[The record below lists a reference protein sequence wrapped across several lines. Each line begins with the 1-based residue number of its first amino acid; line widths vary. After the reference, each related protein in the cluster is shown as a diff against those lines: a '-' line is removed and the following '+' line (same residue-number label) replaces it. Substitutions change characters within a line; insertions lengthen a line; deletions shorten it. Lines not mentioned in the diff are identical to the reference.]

1 MDNLPIGPLLA
12 VLALLILWSG
22 LFTAIEAAQQHLL
35 TQRTASRSGDK
46 PVAKLNFP
54 LNSLI
59 FCNTLCRALVVVIS
73 TLLAIFGWAE
83 KGPWL
88 ACLSA
93 TAALL
98 VFADYLPRTLAS
110 RYPDTILALGNTLL
124 GVPLKIIYPAAWLLG
139 GISQLLLKPFAR
151 KVKVVQQSEDEPP
164 APQNDGT
171 DHEHPACRPHA
182 LSGIHALDNITV
194 NDILV
199 PRSEVDGINLDDSI
213 EEIIEQLRA
222 NKRTRLPVFH
232 SDINQVEA
240 VLNTRQ
246 IRHLLPDASLTKDA
260 LLAACHE
267 PYFVPESTPLQLQL
281 LNFHKQQRRLGMVV
295 DEYGEV
301 EGIVTLEDILEEI
314 VGEFESQHSLDNPHI
329 HPQADGRL
337 VIEGAASI
345 RELNKSL
352 GWHLPSDGPK
362 TLNGLVTEALETIP
376 DSAVCLKIGRYRLE
390 ILETEDNRV
399 SRVLI
404 WHVAAGE
411 ATSLRS
417 MAKPL

>member
-1 MDNLPIGPLLA
+1 MDDLPIGPMLA

-22 LFTAIEAAQQHLL
+22 LFTAIETAQQHLL
-35 TQRTASRSGDK
+35 AQRTASRSSDK
-46 PVAKLNFP
+46 PVAKLSFP
-54 LNSLI
+54 INSLI
-59 FCNTLCRALVVVIS
+59 LCNTLCRALVMVIS
-73 TLLAIFGWAE
+73 TLLAIFTWAQN
-83 KGPWL
+83 GPWI
-88 ACLSA
+88 ACA
-93 TAALL
+93 VAGAVLL
-98 VFADYLPRTLAS
+98 VFADYLPRSLAV
-110 RYPDTILALGNTLL
+110 RYPDAILALGNTLL
-124 GVPLKIIYPAAWLLG
+124 GAPLKIIYPAAWLLNA
-139 GISQLLLKPFAR
+139 IAQLLMRPFAR
-151 KVKVVQQSEDEPP
+151 KPKVVQQSEDELP
-164 APQNDGT
+164 NERHDN
-171 DHEHPACRPHA
+171 HEQPVCRPHPLA
-182 LSGIHALDNITV
+182 GIHALDNITV

-199 PRSEVDGINLDDSI
+199 PRSDVDGINLDDPI
-213 EEIIEQLRA
+213 EEIIEQLRN

-246 IRHLLPDASLTKDA
+246 IRHLLPDGSLTFEA
-260 LLAACHE
+260 LLAASHE

-301 EGIVTLEDILEEI
+301 LGIVTLEDILEEI

-329 HPQADGRL
+329 HPQPDGRL

-345 RELNKSL
+345 RELNKTL

-399 SRVLI
+399 TRVLI
-404 WHVAAGE
+404 WH
-411 ATSLRS
+411 TSSVSAL
-417 MAKPL
+417 PQT

>member
-1 MDNLPIGPLLA
+1 MDDLPIGPMLA
-12 VLALLILWSG
+12 VIALLILWSG
-22 LFTAIEAAQQHLL
+22 LFTAIEVAQQHLL
-35 TQRTASRSGDK
+35 AQRTASRASDK

-59 FCNTLCRALVVVIS
+59 LCNTLCRALVMVIS
-73 TLLAIFGWAE
+73 TLLAIFTWAE
-83 KGPWL
+83 NGPWA
-88 ACLSA
+88 ACIGA
-93 TAALL
+93 GAILL
-98 VFADYLPRTLAS
+98 VFADYLPRALAV
-110 RYPDTILALGNTLL
+110 RYPDAVLSLGNTLL
-124 GVPLKIIYPAAWLLG
+124 GAPLKIVYPAAWLLNG
-139 GISQLLLKPFAR
+139 LSQLLMRPFAR
-151 KVKVVQQSEDEPP
+151 KVKVVRQSADESTT
-164 APQNDGT
+164 DRHE
-171 DHEHPACRPHA
+171 DHEPASCRPHVLA
-182 LSGIHALDNITV
+182 GIHALDNITV

-199 PRSEVDGINLDDSI
+199 PRSDVDGINLDDDLP
-213 EEIIEQLRA
+213 EIIEQLR
-222 NKRTRLPVFH
+222 NNRRTRLPVFH

-246 IRHLLPDASLTKDA
+246 IRHLLADASLTIEA

-301 EGIVTLEDILEEI
+301 LGIVTLEDILEEI
-314 VGEFESQHSLDNPHI
+314 VGEFESQHSLANPHV
-329 HPQADGRL
+329 HPQPDGRL
-337 VIEGAASI
+337 MIEGAASI

-376 DSAVCLKIGRYRLE
+376 ESSVCLKIGRYRLE

-399 SRVLI
+399 TQVLV
-404 WHVAAGE
+404 WH
-411 ATSLRS
+411 TSSVPALVPVR
-417 MAKPL
+417 

>member
-1 MDNLPIGPLLA
+1 MDDLPIGPMLA

-22 LFTAIEAAQQHLL
+22 LFTAIEVAQQQLL
-35 TQRTASRSGDK
+35 AQRTASRSSDK
-46 PVAKLNFP
+46 PVAKLSFP

-59 FCNTLCRALVVVIS
+59 LCNTLCRALVVVIS
-73 TLLAIFGWAE
+73 TLLAIFTWAQN
-83 KGPWL
+83 GPWI
-88 ACLSA
+88 ACLGA
-93 TAALL
+93 GAMLL
-98 VFADYLPRTLAS
+98 VFADYLPRALAA
-110 RYPDTILALGNTLL
+110 RYPDAVLALGNTLL
-124 GVPLKIIYPAAWLLG
+124 GIPLKIVYPAAWLLN
-139 GISQLLLKPFAR
+139 GISQLLMRPFAR
-151 KVKVVQQSEDEPP
+151 KINVVQQSEDETP
-164 APQNDGT
+164 ADRHD
-171 DHEHPACRPHA
+171 DHERAAYRP

-199 PRSEVDGINLDDSI
+199 PRSDVDGINLDDPL
-213 EEIIEQLRA
+213 EEIIEQLRH

-246 IRHLLPDASLTKDA
+246 IRHLLPDSSLTVEA
-260 LLAACHE
+260 LLAASHE

-301 EGIVTLEDILEEI
+301 LGIVTLEDILEEI

-337 VIEGAASI
+337 VIDGAASI

-390 ILETEDNRV
+390 ILETEENRV
-399 SRVLI
+399 TRVLI
-404 WHVAAGE
+404 WH
-411 ATSLRS
+411 TSSAPALIR
-417 MAKPL
+417 

>member
-1 MDNLPIGPLLA
+1 MDDLPIGPMLA

-22 LFTAIEAAQQHLL
+22 LFTAIETAQQHLL
-35 TQRTASRSGDK
+35 AQRTASRSSDK
-46 PVAKLNFP
+46 PVAKLSFP
-54 LNSLI
+54 INSLI
-59 FCNTLCRALVVVIS
+59 LCNTLCRALVMVIS
-73 TLLAIFGWAE
+73 TLLAIFTWAQN
-83 KGPWL
+83 GPWI
-88 ACLSA
+88 ACA
-93 TAALL
+93 VAGAVLL
-98 VFADYLPRTLAS
+98 VFADYLPRTLAV
-110 RYPDTILALGNTLL
+110 RYPDAILALGNTLL
-124 GVPLKIIYPAAWLLG
+124 GAPLKIIYPAAWLLNALA
-139 GISQLLLKPFAR
+139 QLLMRPFAR
-151 KVKVVQQSEDEPP
+151 KPKVVQQSEDESP
-164 APQNDGT
+164 NERHDN
-171 DHEHPACRPHA
+171 HEQPVCRPHPLA
-182 LSGIHALDNITV
+182 GIHALDNITV

-199 PRSEVDGINLDDSI
+199 PRSDVDGINLDDPI
-213 EEIIEQLRA
+213 EEIIEQLRN

-246 IRHLLPDASLTKDA
+246 IRHLLPDGSLTFEA
-260 LLAACHE
+260 LLAASHE

-301 EGIVTLEDILEEI
+301 LGIVTLEDILEEI

-329 HPQADGRL
+329 HPQPDGRL

-345 RELNKSL
+345 RELNKTL

-399 SRVLI
+399 TRVLI
-404 WHVAAGE
+404 WH
-411 ATSLRS
+411 TSSVPAL
-417 MAKPL
+417 PQV

>member
-1 MDNLPIGPLLA
+1 MDDLPIGPMLA
-12 VLALLILWSG
+12 VVALLILWSG
-22 LFTAIEAAQQHLL
+22 LFTAIEAAHQHVLAK
-35 TQRTASRSGDK
+35 RVASRSSDK
-46 PVAKLNFP
+46 PLTRLSFP

-59 FCNTLCRALVVVIS
+59 LCNTLCRTLVVVIC
-73 TLLAIFGWAE
+73 TLLALFTWAE
-83 KGPWL
+83 KGPWV
-88 ACLSA
+88 ACLGASA
-93 TAALL
+93 ILL
-98 VFADYLPRTLAS
+98 VFADYLPRALAA
-110 RYPDTILALGNTLL
+110 RHPDAILALGNNLL
-124 GVPLKIIYPAAWLLG
+124 RIPLKLIYPAAWLLNAT
-139 GISQLLLKPFAR
+139 SQLLLRPLER
-151 KVKVVQQSEDEPP
+151 KAKVVQQSEDEPTKAQYDDREP
-164 APQNDGT
+164 AI
-171 DHEHPACRPHA
+171 CRPHS
-182 LSGIHALDNITV
+182 LPGIHALDNITV

-199 PRSEVDGINLDDSI
+199 PRSEVDGINLDDPI
-213 EEIIEQLRA
+213 EEIIEQLRH

-246 IRHLLPDASLTKDA
+246 IGHLLPDASLTLEA
-260 LLAACHE
+260 LLAASRE

-301 EGIVTLEDILEEI
+301 LGIVTLEDILEEI
-314 VGEFESQHSLDNPHI
+314 VGEFESQQSLNNPHI

-337 VIEGAASI
+337 VIDGAASI

-376 DSAVCLKIGRYRLE
+376 ESAVCLKIGRYRLE

-399 SRVLI
+399 TRVLI
-404 WHVAAGE
+404 WQ
-411 ATSLRS
+411 TT
-417 MAKPL
+417 PLPVVI

>member
-1 MDNLPIGPLLA
+1 MDDLPIGPMLA
-12 VLALLILWSG
+12 VVALLILWSG
-22 LFTAIEAAQQHLL
+22 LLPAIEAAHQHVLAK
-35 TQRTASRSGDK
+35 RIASRSSDK
-46 PVAKLNFP
+46 PLTRLSFP

-59 FCNTLCRALVVVIS
+59 LCNTLCRTLVVVIC
-73 TLLAIFGWAE
+73 TLLALFTWAE
-83 KGPWL
+83 KGPWV
-88 ACLSA
+88 ACLGASA
-93 TAALL
+93 ILL
-98 VFADYLPRTLAS
+98 VFADYLPRALAA
-110 RYPDTILALGNTLL
+110 RHPDAILALGNNLL
-124 GVPLKIIYPAAWLLG
+124 RIPLKLIYPAAWLLNAT
-139 GISQLLLKPFAR
+139 SQLLLRPLER
-151 KVKVVQQSEDEPP
+151 KAKVVQQSEDEPTKAQYDDREP
-164 APQNDGT
+164 AI
-171 DHEHPACRPHA
+171 CRPHS
-182 LSGIHALDNITV
+182 LPGIHALDNITV

-199 PRSEVDGINLDDSI
+199 PRSEVDGINLDDPI
-213 EEIIEQLRA
+213 EEIIEQLRH

-246 IRHLLPDASLTKDA
+246 IGHLLPDASLTLEA
-260 LLAACHE
+260 LLAASRE

-301 EGIVTLEDILEEI
+301 LGIVTLEDILEEI
-314 VGEFESQHSLDNPHI
+314 VGEFESQQSLNNPHI

-337 VIEGAASI
+337 VIDGAASI

-376 DSAVCLKIGRYRLE
+376 ESAVCLKIGRYRLE

-399 SRVLI
+399 TRVLI
-404 WHVAAGE
+404 WQ
-411 ATSLRS
+411 TT
-417 MAKPL
+417 PLPVVI